1 MSVTEGKDLRRQ
13 PRFDF
18 GGTAMLVFDDV
29 QKRRTL
35 AITNYRNISKGGA
48 CIITPDSQS
57 FTVGDHLFLMPERYR
72 KRRDLLL
79 NVLQRKAGRHARGL
93 MPRSIPAGLQAVV
106 RLPAEQPVIRRAAAA
121 GLAIE
126 GLADNYHGDD
136 VHQGIVIGF
145 GRPSDSAYRPAL
157 EALAASLP

>member
-1 MSVTEGKDLRRQ
+1 MSDQESKEHRRQ

-18 GGTAMLVFDDV
+18 GGTAMLVFDDL

-72 KRRDLLL
+72 KRREAVVVDLGTGRLHL
-79 NVLQRKAGRHARGL
+79 HIPRSEEFSDFELAEVLQR
-93 MPRSIPAGLQAVV
+93 LQ
-106 RLPAEQPVIRRAAAA
+106 ET
-121 GLAIE
+121 
-126 GLADNYHGDD
+126 
-136 VHQGIVIGF
+136 
-145 GRPSDSAYRPAL
+145 L
-157 EALAASLP
+157 EK